1 MNNIAVH
8 ECVKKMALTFLFP
21 LLFIMPQIVF
31 ADAPELLL
39 AKIYNDDIGVTQ
51 YLVSEKFDG
60 VRAVWDGKT
69 LTTRQGNPIAAP
81 AWFIANFPKSPL
93 DGELWIAR
101 GAFDQVSGVVR
112 SQSPVDADWRQVS
125 YLIFELPNGKGDFST
140 RYQTLKHI
148 IATANVKHLKLVKQF
163 KVNNKAALKQKMV
176 AVIAL
181 KGEGL
186 MLHRANALYE
196 TGRSD
201 VLLKLKPYLDA
212 EAKVIAHLPGKGKY
226 AGKMGSLLVELPDG
240 VQFKLGTGFS
250 DAERAHPPAIG
261 STVRFIY
268 QHKTKTGQPRFAR
281 FLRIRQPSD

>member
-39 AKIYNDDIGVTQ
+39 AKIYNDDIDVTQ

-125 YLIFELPNGKGDFST
+125 YFIFELPNGKGDFST

-268 QHKTKTGQPRFAR
+268 QHKTKTGKPRFAR
-281 FLRIRQPSD
+281 FLRIRQPSE